1 MNELRLTIPGEIRS
15 KKNSKQIIRCG
26 KRRLVIPSEAYK
38 EWETMAR
45 YDALCQIDWQ
55 AFPVNVPC
63 EVTAL
68 IYYKGQRPDLSGA
81 LESIGDCLEGI
92 LWENDKLIESWDGSR
107 LAKDNA
113 NPRVEILMRWLNEG

>member
-45 YDALCQIDWQ
+45 YDALCQIDKS
-55 AFPVNVPC
+55 AFPINEPC
-63 EVTAL
+63 EVTVK
-68 IYYKGQRPDLSGA
+68 IYYKGNRPDLSGA
-81 LESIGDCLEGI
+81 LESVGDCLEGI
-92 LWENDKLIESWDGSR
+92 LWQNDRMIESWDGSR
-107 LAKDNA
+107 LVKDNE
-113 NPRVEILMRWLNEG
+113 NPRVEIWLKW